1 MGGTVLTPNGGFHM
15 ALSRKRQKELNRLKS
30 QAEDLWEDQKELL
43 DHASKVVRDASR
55 QAANFAREEV
65 SPRVRDAFEDRVRPA
80 VSSGIAGARSAARS
94 TRDRVVGDVLPG
106 ISAALG
112 TAMAAIE
119 VAKNQQVRA
128 AIANAARFG
137 TDVGT
142 RVGLIKPK
150 PAGPGRYILI
160 GLGVVAAVAVAYAAW
175 QTLRADDDLW
185 VEDEPEQ
192 PLADES

>member
-1 MGGTVLTPNGGFHM
+1 M

-192 PLADES
+192 PLADER

>member
-1 MGGTVLTPNGGFHM
+1 M

-80 VSSGIAGARSAARS
+80 VSSGMVGARSAARS

-192 PLADES
+192 PLADER